1 MKDCCKEVLDALQI
15 MQTAIDSALVPKEDK
30 DQKDWRIA
38 FDEWVNSTKSAT
50 YDPPQIVCDS
60 YEQKGV
66 FAPVERPTPK
76 PILVISIGLESHLI
90 DGDGNDNKDPRRSLK
105 EHHDHFRAALN
116 DEYNVITKWNAD
128 NCNDV
133 TFEIL

>member
-30 DQKDWRIA
+30 DQNYWRIA
-38 FDEWVNSTKSAT
+38 LDEWANSTKSAT

-76 PILVISIGLESHLI
+76 PILHVGVGFDSARGVTDEEIKDLLSETCTTIAAKTDNEYHVICVI
-90 DGDGNDNKDPRRSLK
+90 D
-105 EHHDHFRAALN
+105 
-116 DEYNVITKWNAD
+116 Y
-128 NCNDV
+128 
-133 TFEIL
+133 TFEHGLNLKVL